1 MRKGDE
7 VFLFTLVDFLLQVFF
22 FALLLF
28 VVNLAMQKQEDE
40 KRGLAETEQERLL
53 KSVGVSNLTELSDL
67 LTKMAPLDQPRGTS
81 DFIARNGGVAKL
93 QTVAKAASAAG
104 GVDKIFS
111 MSEQVKALSEKIA
124 KLEGWGKASCVP
136 NIVVNGKAQPKSV
149 AHVVVYDDH
158 VEMDNLTPEMTEVL
172 RGLGREHKGVSRL
185 SLQDFRTIFAPLVT
199 KKPECRYFLSATTK
213 TRFLDP
219 MRVAWSAFRTQ

>member
-7 VFLFTLVDFLLQVFF
+7 VFLFTLVDFLIQVFF

-28 VVNLAMQKQEDE
+28 VVYLAMQKQVDE
-40 KRGLAETEQERLL
+40 KRGVAETEQQKLL

-67 LTKMAPLDQPRGTS
+67 LTKMAPLEELRGTS
-81 DFIARNGGVAKL
+81 DFIARSGGAGKLRAVAE
-93 QTVAKAASAAG
+93 AASAAG
-104 GVDKIFS
+104 GVDKIS
-111 MSEQVKALSEKIA
+111 AMNEQVKALTDKVA

-158 VEMDNLTPEMTEVL
+158 VEMDSPTPEMTEVL
-172 RGLGREHKGVSRL
+172 QGLGREFKDVSRL
-185 SLQDFRTIFAPLVT
+185 TLSEFRATFAPLVT

-213 TRFLDP
+213 TQFLEP
-219 MRVAWSAFRTQ
+219 MRIVWSAFRTQ

>member
-7 VFLFTLVDFLLQVFF
+7 VFLFTLVDFLIQVFF

-28 VVNLAMQKQEDE
+28 VVYLAMQKHAEE
-40 KRGLAETEQERLL
+40 RRGKAETEQQKLL
-53 KSVGVSNLTELSDL
+53 ESVGVSNLTELSDL
-67 LTKMAPLDQPRGTS
+67 LTKMAPLDELRGTS
-81 DFIARNGGVAKL
+81 DFIARSGGASKLRAVAE
-93 QTVAKAASAAG
+93 AASAAG
-104 GVDKIFS
+104 GVDKIS
-111 MSEQVKALSEKIA
+111 TMSEQVKALTEKVA

-158 VEMDNLTPEMTEVL
+158 VEMNSPTPEMTEVL
-172 RGLGREHKGVSRL
+172 QGLGRDFKDVSRL
-185 SLQDFRTIFAPLVT
+185 TLTEFRATFAPLVA

-213 TRFLDP
+213 TQFLEP
-219 MRVAWSAFRTQ
+219 MRSVWSAFRTQ